1 MEAPPRPAPRGGAQ
15 CYKRRAGA
23 GHREH
28 APAAGGGA
36 VAQRKGLVSVRGVW
50 LSGPAEPEV
59 GSRGCGRLPEGGGVK
74 ARAWG
79 KTLTEA
85 GRVTP
90 AGTLLSGR
98 GREAL

>member
-1 MEAPPRPAPRGGAQ
+1 MAAPPRAGPRRGGGA
-15 CYKRRAGA
+15 RA
-23 GHREH
+23 H
-28 APAAGGGA
+28 APAGRGGG
-36 VAQRKGLVSVRGVW
+36 AQRKGLVLACGGGW
-50 LSGPAEPEV
+50 GGPADPDV
-59 GSRGCGRLPEGGGVK
+59 GSSGCCRLAGGGVK
-74 ARAWG
+74 APACG